1 MTKEKITAADVN
13 RAIAAKYS
21 GDEWRVWFE
30 VSQSTGAYSGRRA
43 DAVVMNLWPSK
54 SHQLHVMEVKVS
66 RGDFMNEMKDLTK
79 WEAIGQYANFFWLCV
94 PVGLVSVDEVPAAWG
109 LMELTKGGLRIKKQ
123 APANTAPK
131 PITRGFAASLL
142 RSGES
147 LTSKEI
153 AKRVDDAVAAKIVG
167 IKADLERR
175 QEQMNSTR
183 NDRIARAEKW
193 AEDFEALL
201 GQPLKTFQVPAQV
214 VATMRLAEQLTG
226 HDVNHLQTRLKSLLD
241 TLDHTINKTNKG

>member
-1 MTKEKITAADVN
+1 MANMKITAGDINA
-13 RAIAAKYS
+13 AIADRYS

-30 VSQSTGAYSGRRA
+30 VSQSTGHYSGRRA

-54 SHQLHVMEVKVS
+54 DHQMHVMEVKVS

-79 WEAIGQYANFFWLCV
+79 WEAVGKYANFFWLCV
-94 PVGLVSVDEVPAAWG
+94 PVGLVSVDEVPAQWG
-109 LMELTKGGLRIKKQ
+109 LMELTKGGLRVKKQ
-123 APANTAPK
+123 APANTASE

-153 AKRVDDAVAAKIVG
+153 DKRVNDKVSAQIAG
-167 IKADLERR
+167 IRASLEKR
-175 QEQMNSTR
+175 QERMNATR
-183 NDRIARAEKW
+183 NDRVARAEKW

-201 GQPLKTFQVPAQV
+201 GQPLQTFKAPAQMV
-214 VATMRLAEQLTG
+214 SAIRLAEQLTG
-226 HDVNHLQTRLKSLLD
+226 NQINHFRTQLKSLLD
-241 TLDHTINKTNKG
+241 TVDYTINKINKD